1 MSPDLR
7 VRLSAKNDTKPAFDQ
22 VARDANAAASTIEA
36 AGGRASR
43 ALTMQGAGLGMLGR
57 SSAAAANQQRNLAFQ
72 LNDVAVSLAS
82 GMNPLM
88 VFAQQGSQI
97 ATIYGSEEG
106 GLGRAFKETGNLAVG
121 LVSKFW
127 PVAVAVGIGAAAI
140 GGLTSEINKASD
152 VQVTFG
158 DVALAVWQEF
168 SDGIYN
174 FVKPAIDGVA
184 GWIGGIWETVQP
196 SIVALGNNIVGTFV
210 FAYDAAKIAW
220 GMLPT
225 AMGDITFQTAN
236 AVINGVESMING
248 SIGLIN
254 DFTRGARGA
263 LGAIGIDVGDIGQVD
278 FGNVDN
284 PFAGYADEMMMELGN
299 AASGIG
305 SVDYMGQA
313 FGALTGRAQEN
324 ARNRLADQAK
334 GAAKALEP
342 LDLGLKKTAETVD
355 KLGESLAGSLSNGVM
370 SVWQAFRS
378 GGSVL
383 EAVGNQLMSFAD
395 QLLGNAVQS
404 FFSSIF
410 GGGFAKPSFV
420 GYGFG
425 SYGKF
430 ATGGDFTVGGSGGT
444 DSQLVSFMA
453 TPGERVSVRT
463 PAQAD
468 GGGGGQVNNF
478 YIDAKGAEIGVEQ
491 KIVQAIRTMV
501 PQMIKSQ
508 APAAVAATQR
518 NGGIG

>member
-1 MSPDLR
+1 MTPQLR
-7 VRLSAKNDTKPAFDQ
+7 VLIAGKNETRPAFAE
-22 VARDANAAASTIEA
+22 VARDANAAAATIEA
-36 AGGRASR
+36 AGSRASR
-43 ALTMQGAGLGMLGR
+43 ALTVQNSGLGMLGR

-72 LNDVAVSLAS
+72 LNDVAVSLA
-82 GMNPLM
+82 GGANPLL

-97 ATIYGSEEG
+97 ATIYGPDEG
-106 GLGRAFKETGNLAVG
+106 GLGRALKETGNLAVG

-127 PVAVAVGIGAAAI
+127 PVAAAIGVGTAAI
-140 GGLTSEINKASD
+140 GGLTAEINKVSD

-168 SDGIYN
+168 SEGIYT
-174 FVKPAIDGVA
+174 FVKPALDGVV
-184 GWIGGIWETVQP
+184 GWIGGIWDAVRP
-196 SIVALGNNIVGTFV
+196 SVVALGNNVVGTFV

-220 GMLPT
+220 GMLPA

-236 AVINGVESMING
+236 AVIDGVESMING

-263 LGAIGIDVGDIGQVD
+263 LSSIGIDVGDIGKVE
-278 FGNVDN
+278 FGSVGN
-284 PFAGYADEMMMELGN
+284 PFSGFADEMMMELGN

-313 FGALTGRAQEN
+313 FGALTGRAQAN
-324 ARNRLADQAK
+324 ATKRLSEQAK

-342 LDLGLKKTAETVD
+342 LDLGLKNTAETVD

-370 SVWQAFRS
+370 SIWQAFRS
-378 GGSVL
+378 GGNVL

-395 QLLGNAVQS
+395 QLLGNAVQG
-404 FFSSIF
+404 FFSSIL
-410 GGGFAKPSFV
+410 GGGFGRPSFV
-420 GYGFG
+420 GNGFG
-425 SYGKF
+425 AYGKF
-430 ATGGDFTVGGSGGT
+430 ANGGDFTVGGSGGT
-444 DSQLVSFMA
+444 DSQMVSFMA
-453 TPGERVSVRT
+453 TPGERVSIRT
-463 PAQAD
+463 PGQAA
-468 GGGGGQVNNF
+468 GGGGQVNNF

-501 PQMIKSQ
+501 PPMIRTQ